1 MVSTIILGL
10 LSVILILSFSIF
22 LGLYIQNKFNI
33 LKDNNY
39 ISYGLGFLT
48 YIAIISILFLP
59 IIFLSL
65 SGTTLFVS
73 WWVINAIFIFFII
86 FNYKIINLKN
96 INKKQLITFLLITIF
111 IVIITRYMGSLPKAQ
126 DNIFYIPWVKN
137 NQYIDHINT
146 GTYINN
152 LNKGNGITSTYWVE
166 GWYYFQTVLLRST
179 HMDQNFMNLWVF
191 GFFTNAL
198 LTSSMFG
205 IVYTITKK
213 SNILFLMFSAVAG
226 VAIGWFINGSTYTNI
241 GSSILIWVVV
251 LLFILSINYLKQ
263 ERSIYIFLI
272 AIVSYAGWAISSSS
286 LFILAILYVGV
297 VFALLFKKS
306 KHLLE
311 FSLFALSIILLM
323 LSMFVFKTSKIYF
336 WLIFLGFLGS
346 VALIITLK
354 TYFQWFIL

>member
-1 MVSTIILGL
+1 MYLSIISGMI
-10 LSVILILSFSIF
+10 SVIFIIGFSIL

-48 YIAIISILFLP
+48 YISIISILFLP

-73 WWVINAIFIFFII
+73 WWVMNTIFISFILV
-86 FNYKIINLKN
+86 NYKVIKIKKV
-96 INKKQLITFLLITIF
+96 NKKQLTIFLLITIF
-111 IVIITRYMGSLPKAQ
+111 IVIITRYMGSLPKAP

-137 NQYIDHINT
+137 NQYINHLNT
-146 GTYINN
+146 GSFINN
-152 LNKGNGITSTYWVE
+152 LNKGKGITSPYWVE

-213 SNILFLMFSAVAG
+213 SNILFLFFSAIFG
-226 VAIGWFINGSTYTNI
+226 VVIGWF
-241 GSSILIWVVV
+241 
-251 LLFILSINYLKQ
+251 
-263 ERSIYIFLI
+263 
-272 AIVSYAGWAISSSS
+272 
-286 LFILAILYVGV
+286 
-297 VFALLFKKS
+297 
-306 KHLLE
+306 
-311 FSLFALSIILLM
+311 
-323 LSMFVFKTSKIYF
+323 F
-336 WLIFLGFLGS
+336 WR
-346 VALIITLK
+346 
-354 TYFQWFIL
+354 